1 MTTTERIQAI
11 KNILFFGS
19 VEAPAP
25 APVLAEFKE
34 YPLKDGTSLSI
45 DKLEVGGAVQLAGAP
60 AADGEYELAD
70 GAKVKV
76 VAGLISELTAAVV
89 EPAPEEMSTPAQM
102 MAAIQ
107 KFAEPGAAPDL
118 SKMAVVLKACFEYC
132 FGWEIRRA
140 EEEASRAT
148 AIEAYKTGFEKQQQ
162 AVESLIE
169 LVADLKKPVGGPAE
183 EPQNFKNQKQEP
195 ASTQKSWEDMTPL
208 ERRRASRQ
216 AEA

>member
-1 MTTTERIQAI
+1 MTTAEKIQAV

-19 VEAPAP
+19 VEGQAPAAVP
-25 APVLAEFKE
+25 AEFKE

-70 GAKVKV
+70 GSKVQ
-76 VAGLISELTAAVV
+76 VAGGLIVELASPV
-89 EPAPEEMSTPAQM
+89 EDTLPEEMKTPAQM

-148 AIEAYKTGFEKQQQ
+148 AIEAYKTGFENQKK
-162 AVESLIE
+162 AVDELITMVAE
-169 LVADLKKPVGGPAE
+169 LHKPVGDPAE
-183 EPQNFKNQKQEP
+183 QPQNFKNQKQEQAP
-195 ASTQKSWEDMTPL
+195 AAKKWEDMTPL
-208 ERRRASRQ
+208 ERRRAQRK
-216 AEA
+216 AED